1 MKSIFYTLLSLIA
14 INFNLNSQTTT
25 INDGN
30 WSTAGNWDNGV
41 PGNGTTASITN
52 NMNLNTN
59 LSIGNGGNYTINGG
73 SITDLVGGPQYSIS
87 INGSG
92 IVVVDGNVTIEGNL
106 SLSNNSSLTIKG
118 CDTLRVR
125 GDASFVNNSIISIEA
140 CAVLIIEG
148 DVNMN
153 NNNTNNIDGN
163 MVVGGSLRATN
174 NALISGNGNIQ
185 IDGEV
190 DLNNSSSI
198 FGSTTGCAGTCSYG
212 IGAGL
217 PIELT
222 YFDAELTK
230 NGLIE
235 VNWETTAEIN
245 NDYFTIEL
253 STNGVDY
260 NSVEEVL
267 GAGNSISKLKY
278 RAQIN
283 PLNAE
288 INYIRL
294 KQTDFNGEHE
304 YFRPVAVT
312 TKYEELKKESTFSIY
327 PNPGNGVNLNVE
339 FSAAHSS
346 EYTVE
351 VMDSKG
357 SIVASKRI
365 FNQEGF
371 AERFEL
377 LNGIQLN
384 TGVYF
389 VRAYNEKETLSTK
402 YIVQ

>member
-14 INFNLNSQTTT
+14 INFNLVSQTST
-25 INDGN
+25 INNGN
-30 WSTAGNWDNGV
+30 WTTAGNWDNGV

-52 NMNLNTN
+52 DMNLNTN

-73 SITDLVGGPQYSIS
+73 SITDLAGGPQYSIS

-106 SLSNNSSLTIKG
+106 SLSNNSILTIKG
-118 CDTLRVR
+118 CDTLRVG
-125 GDASFVNNSIISIEA
+125 GDASFANNSLISIDA
-140 CAVLIIEG
+140 CAVLIVTG
-148 DVNMN
+148 NVDFQN
-153 NNNTNNIDGN
+153 NNANIIDGN
-163 MVVGGSLRATN
+163 MVVGGNLTSRN
-174 NALISGNGNIQ
+174 NATVTGNGNLQ
-185 IDGEV
+185 VDGEV
-190 DLNNSSSI
+190 DIRNNAII

-222 YFDAELTK
+222 YFQAELTK

-235 VNWETTAEIN
+235 VNWETAAEIN
-245 NDYFTIEL
+245 NDYFTIEI

-260 NSVEEVL
+260 IIAEEVL
-267 GAGNSISKLKY
+267 GAGNSNSKLKY

-304 YFRPVAVT
+304 YFRPEAVT

-327 PNPGNGVNLNVE
+327 PNPGNGANLNVE
-339 FSAAHSS
+339 FNAAHSS

-365 FNQEGF
+365 YNQENF
-371 AERFEL
+371 SNRFEL